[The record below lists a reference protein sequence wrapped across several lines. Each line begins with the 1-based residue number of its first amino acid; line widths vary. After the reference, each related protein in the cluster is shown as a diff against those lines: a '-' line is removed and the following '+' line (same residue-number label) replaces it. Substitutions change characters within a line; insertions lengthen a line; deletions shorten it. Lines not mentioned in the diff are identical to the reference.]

1 MTDFLK
7 EVGTTEVTQ
16 ILGEM
21 EMIIQTKSR
30 NSGHPRWGD
39 VEN

>member
-21 EMIIQTKSR
+21 EIIQTKSR